1 MSKINVSQWKEFKL
15 TELFT
20 VSSGTKFDRRRVIL
34 TPEPHNINFI
44 GRTGSLNG
52 INAKC
57 GTYKNTEPF
66 SAGLL
71 TVALGGTIGAC
82 FVQNK
87 PFYTSQNVDVLIPLK
102 CYVSKMTWNV
112 KQFIASC
119 IFYESQNN
127 YLTFV
132 RELNKHIKRDFA
144 IKLPVTSSGQPDWQY
159 MDEYIAKLATQAHTN
174 ISLLRQQQKKA
185 PTVNIDRWKEFK
197 ISDIYPIIQHPRTRS
212 KKDYEQGS
220 MPFIA
225 SGSTNN
231 GIDCYLEPKDKND
244 YEKADCLTVSP
255 VDGSCFYQSKPF
267 LARGGGGSSILIL
280 RSKSKLNEAVHIFL
294 ATIITRKLKE
304 NYSFNT
310 MGNSKSIANVKI
322 KLPVTESDEPDWQYM
337 DNYISAIQ
345 QAQKERVAR
354 LTSIIK

>member
-1 MSKINVSQWKEFKL
+1 MAILLVSVLKRKISKMSKINVSQ
-15 TELFT
+15 
-20 VSSGTKFDRRRVIL
+20 
-34 TPEPHNINFI
+34 
-44 GRTGSLNG
+44 
-52 INAKC
+52 
-57 GTYKNTEPF
+57 
-66 SAGLL
+66 
-71 TVALGGTIGAC
+71 
-82 FVQNK
+82 
-87 PFYTSQNVDVLIPLK
+87 
-102 CYVSKMTWNV
+102 
-112 KQFIASC
+112 
-119 IFYESQNN
+119 
-127 YLTFV
+127 
-132 RELNKHIKRDFA
+132 
-144 IKLPVTSSGQPDWQY
+144 
-159 MDEYIAKLATQAHTN
+159 
-174 ISLLRQQQKKA
+174 
-185 PTVNIDRWKEFK
+185 WKEFK

-337 DNYISAIQ
+337 DKYISSIQ
-345 QAQKERVAR
+345 RAQKERVAR